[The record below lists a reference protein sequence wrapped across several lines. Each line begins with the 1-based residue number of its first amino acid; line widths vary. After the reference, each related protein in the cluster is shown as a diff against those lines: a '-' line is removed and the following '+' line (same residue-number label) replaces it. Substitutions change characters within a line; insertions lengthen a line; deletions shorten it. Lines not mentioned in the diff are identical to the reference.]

1 MNIFNKYGIKEVA
14 DVTFYSITRIGDEEF
29 YTPVL
34 FFDTLKVSTL
44 DKSVETVNAKGGKGN
59 GKILSWNFGKELK
72 LKLEDALFSQ
82 MSLDMFMNG
91 RVMAKLSDWTSAIAK
106 LSVANKYGQ
115 KNYSIKAFPSPKLT
129 KAEEEI
135 VFRCA
140 QTAGYDPHNGYFGPD
155 KLNYDIHTAKYLYDT
170 EGQDEEEDYLVAE
183 NRKLLMEQYYKR
195 TQPTPRERDIAQY
208 IDCNTIDYDGI
219 QIIIQE
225 NYHELDEARK
235 VASLKV
241 GERWGTWRDL
251 TISFRSKSEKDYS
264 LVTKQSRGVVEAE
277 DLAEHPE
284 YGLQGTVNIVAQ
296 IDFSIEKRVDGL
308 YGVWAYI
315 SADNF
320 NTLNDRGMI
329 AILEQI
335 LTGYNKGKFNEDD
348 ELNPKESDPY
358 NPTFE
363 IGNEFFL
370 SHLPYFIF
378 PRYLEVAIG
387 DLCWC
392 DQQDNFYLAMPQK
405 IIDAITAEIDT
416 FSKTGRFENDLYEAQ
431 TIDRF
436 EKCLVTKRSGLKIDL
451 VQQTMNIK
459 RQYRNDIDDYTVF
472 YDAKTMLPF
481 MADKVL
487 DEKIYTQ
494 KCIRYV
500 SSEGAP
506 DEDMCLALVKSY
518 LKNQYEDEWVDSLTK
533 DDYVINRI
541 IENRFGYQTV
551 GEEKDDN
558 LTLVNG
564 LDRSKETPTQKA
576 PVTYTDI
583 DDRRAYFVYFNI
595 TKRDYMTLKYGTVYY
610 KWSRT
615 IDDDNT
621 DTTFIGTDLS
631 IDTDTFS
638 GEYMIVGETYIREQ
652 KTGRDQRYQLLLSR
666 AAISASTKIQLQAS
680 GAPTTF
686 SIDVD
691 VLTPLT
697 KKKSMIE
704 LRQYD
709 VEEDKRE
716 GGYKIVPQNKKH
728 SYTPAAQFY
737 EEIVIDNK
745 EIY

>member
-208 IDCNTIDYDGI
+208 IDCNNIEYDGI

-225 NYHELDEARK
+225 DLNELRDAKK
-235 VASLKV
+235 VASLAIGDK
-241 GERWGTWRDL
+241 WGGWRDL
-251 TISFRSKSEKDYS
+251 TVSFRKKSDENYS
-264 LVTKQSRGVVEAE
+264 LITKQSRGYVTPE
-277 DLAEHPE
+277 DLAENPK
-284 YGLQGTVNIVAQ
+284 YGLQGTVNIVVQ
-296 IDFSIEKRVDGL
+296 LSFSIEKRVDGL
-308 YGVWAYI
+308 YGIWAYI

-320 NTLNDRGMI
+320 DTLNDDGMI
-329 AILEQI
+329 AILKQV
-335 LTGYNKGKFNEDD
+335 LTGYNKNEDTR
-348 ELNPKESDPY
+348 KEDRY

-405 IIDAITAEIDT
+405 IIDTITAEIDT
-416 FSKTGRFENDLYEAQ
+416 FSKTGYFENDLYEAQ

-459 RQYRNDIDDYTVF
+459 KQYRNDIDNYTVF

-481 MADKVL
+481 MTDKLL
-487 DEKIYTQ
+487 DEKIYSQ

-500 SSEGAP
+500 AANAP
-506 DEDMCLALVKSY
+506 NEEMCKALVKSY
-518 LKNQYEDEWVDSLTK
+518 LKNQYDDDWVDSLTE
-533 DDYVINRI
+533 DDYIINRI
-541 IENRFGYQTV
+541 IDNRFGYQTAT
-551 GEEKDDN
+551 EEKGEN
-558 LTLVNG
+558 LTLVND
-564 LDRSKETPTQKA
+564 LDDSADPSNPEERDNVKY
-576 PVTYTDI
+576 VDI
-583 DDRRAYFVYFNI
+583 ADKKTFFIYFNI

-652 KTGRDQRYQLLLSR
+652 KTGKDQRYQLLLSR

-704 LRQYD
+704 LRQYN

-716 GGYKIVPQNKKH
+716 GGYKIIPQNKKH